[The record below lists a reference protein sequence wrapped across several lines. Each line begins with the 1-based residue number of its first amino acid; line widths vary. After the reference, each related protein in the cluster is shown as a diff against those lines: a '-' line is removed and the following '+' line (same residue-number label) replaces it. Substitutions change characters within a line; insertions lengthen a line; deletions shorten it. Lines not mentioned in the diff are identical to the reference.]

1 MRKKRN
7 VILAASLA
15 AMLAVNSFS
24 GVQFTQA
31 KCYAAASQQSNE
43 TDANGFVIK
52 DGVLTSYTGSATE
65 ITIPD
70 TVTKISLGALR
81 GNTTITK
88 VTVPGTVK
96 EIPSFCFYGCKK
108 LQNVVLLDGVETIGT
123 SVFSECGETTSVTIP
138 ASVTSI
144 SDNAFDLDNVIN
156 YSIFGDNG
164 TTAETYA
171 KDKGIAFNPSEVA
184 VDAAQN
190 NEAASKYVGIKNL
203 KVSEIKNGAAQ
214 GKGDA
219 SIIYL
224 GKNEYML
231 VDTGE
236 KEAFGELKSG
246 IEESCVAQ
254 ADGRYHFKAIVVT
267 HFHSDHCGG
276 LRELVQWEKMHIEN
290 VYIKNYS
297 NYLKS
302 IKAVEKSKG
311 KVTAAERRIQY
322 AMAKPYNHYVKLV
335 GGKTLDLDSTS
346 GKEAIKVVKVGKKS
360 NFKYDDITYPSL
372 SELYANVKVNGKEV
386 HKNKLTITKIGLKG
400 KKNVKVGDTS
410 VGIYGAPAQFKPKKY
425 NDTNAENNASMIVR
439 VVGKKQNS
447 KGEDVKYKAIFM
459 GDMTSDGIAKA
470 KSAYSGIFTAD
481 FDYCKYGH
489 HGLRAGADIKKIVKE
504 CKWYKQNINAKF
516 YAFTLDRTR
525 LNDSKSGIEG
535 DNKGTPS
542 KREIMKRNYKT
553 IVYCLSH
560 ELKTD
565 ASAKDFANFMI
576 KMSSL
581 GITPS
586 NSGVFKKLK
595 TDNKKVTSA
604 SFASSDYTDSKS
616 VRFAASGVSENA
628 IDGIDENSN
637 KPFIGKRIT
646 CGTWDGVACK
656 Y

>member
-7 VILAASLA
+7 VIFAASLA

-43 TDANGFVIK
+43 TD
-52 DGVLTSYTGSATE
+52 
-65 ITIPD
+65 
-70 TVTKISLGALR
+70 
-81 GNTTITK
+81 
-88 VTVPGTVK
+88 
-96 EIPSFCFYGCKK
+96 
-108 LQNVVLLDGVETIGT
+108 
-123 SVFSECGETTSVTIP
+123 
-138 ASVTSI
+138 
-144 SDNAFDLDNVIN
+144 
-156 YSIFGDNG
+156 
-164 TTAETYA
+164 A

-203 KVSEIKNGAAQ
+203 KVSEIKNGAAH

-236 KEAFGELKSG
+236 KNAFGELKSG
-246 IEESCVAQ
+246 IEKSCVAQ
-254 ADGRYHFKAIVVT
+254 ADGKYHFKGIVVT

-276 LRELVQWEKMHIEN
+276 LLELVQWEKMYIEN

-302 IKAVEKSKG
+302 IKAVKKSKG
-311 KVTAAERRIQY
+311 EVTAAERRIQY
-322 AMAKPYNHYVKLV
+322 EMAKPYNQYVKLV
-335 GGKTLDLDSTS
+335 GGKTLALDSTS
-346 GKEAIKVVKVGKKS
+346 GKEAVKMDEDE
-360 NFKYDDITYPSL
+360 NFIYDDTTYSSL
-372 SELYANVKVNGKEV
+372 SELYANVKVNGEEV
-386 HKNKLTITKIGLKG
+386 HDNTLTITEIGLKG
-400 KKNVKVGDTS
+400 KESVKVGDTS
-410 VGIYGAPAQFKPKKY
+410 VGIYGAPAQFKPKTNKK
-425 NDTNAENNASMIVR
+425 DTNAENNASMIVR

-447 KGEDVKYKAIFM
+447 KGKDAKYKAIFM

-470 KSAYSGIFTAD
+470 KSAYSSIFTAD
-481 FDYCKYGH
+481 YDYCKFGH
-489 HGLRAGADIKKIVKE
+489 HGLRTEADIKVIVKE

-516 YAFTLDRTR
+516 YAFTLDRAR
-525 LNDSKSGIEG
+525 LNDSNCGIEG
-535 DNKGTPS
+535 DNVGTPS

-560 ELKTD
+560 KLKTD
-565 ASAKDFANFMI
+565 ASAKNFANFMI

-604 SFASSDYTDSKS
+604 SFASSAYTDSKS
-616 VRFAASGVSENA
+616 VRFTASGVTENA
-628 IDGIDENSN
+628 FDGTDVNSN
-637 KPFIGKRIT
+637 KPFIGERIT